1 MIKYEKIDAHEYP
14 ELTSTY
20 GIVSP
25 PVVVVLQDG
34 KEINRVVGYTIKEQL
49 KGAIANG

>member
-20 GIVSP
+20 GIMSA

-34 KEINRVVGYTIKEQL
+34 KEINRVVGYTTKEQL